1 LKIRGNRIH
10 VFSLMLMLLGTA
22 CGIVDRPEQKAVIT
36 VGSMNVT
43 IEELKRDLKRMT
55 FDMEILA
62 QEMQSLLDPLVDKL
76 VDQYLVLEYGRHE
89 GIEVSD
95 LELDRAVRE
104 IQKDYTDKDFQETLL
119 RGFIDFEEWKESL
132 REQLLLKKIVSKAEE
147 EMEPVPFQDI
157 KAYYDDHQ
165 DEFRQPG
172 AVRFRQIVA
181 SQKEEAERA
190 LERLSRGEDMDS
202 IIEGY
207 VKAQGKEYGGEV
219 DWVTKGDLDESVEN
233 VLFSLPVGKVSGVVE
248 TPYGFHIFE
257 VIERRPEGVRNLPE
271 AIPEIESKLRREKE
285 ETFIAQWM
293 ESLKTVIP
301 VKVNRQMLKEL
312 ELG

>member
-1 LKIRGNRIH
+1 
-10 VFSLMLMLLGTA
+10 
-22 CGIVDRPEQKAVIT
+22 
-36 VGSMNVT
+36 
-43 IEELKRDLKRMT
+43 
-55 FDMEILA
+55 
-62 QEMQSLLDPLVDKL
+62 
-76 VDQYLVLEYGRHE
+76 
-89 GIEVSD
+89 
-95 LELDRAVRE
+95 
-104 IQKDYTDKDFQETLL
+104 
-119 RGFIDFEEWKESL
+119 
-132 REQLLLKKIVSKAEE
+132 
-147 EMEPVPFQDI
+147 
-157 KAYYDDHQ
+157 
-165 DEFRQPG
+165 
-172 AVRFRQIVA
+172 VRFRQIVA